1 MVYRRIRDL
10 REDSDLKQVALAKY
24 LNCTQVC
31 YSQYELGKRDI
42 PTEVLIKLAD
52 YYGISIDYLL
62 GRTDVKTL
70 CPEEGGN
77 MFKNKNPDGTR
88 NLCGKNVARLRM
100 AMQPKVSQNNLAGL
114 LQLAGLDL
122 EKNAVQRIESGQRFV
137 TDIELKKL
145 AEVLGVSIN
154 ELIR

>member
-10 REDSDLKQVALAKY
+10 REDSDLKQKTLAEY
-24 LNCTQVC
+24 LTCSQVC

-42 PTEVLIKLAD
+42 PTDVLIKLAD
-52 YYGISIDYLL
+52 YYGTSIDYLL
-62 GRTDVKTL
+62 GRMD
-70 CPEEGGN
+70 CPEEGEK
-77 MFKNKNPDGTR
+77 MFKNKNPDGTL

-100 AMQPKVSQNNLAGL
+100 AMRPKISQNNLAGL

-145 AEVLGVSIN
+145 AQVLGVSIE
-154 ELIR
+154 ELLR

>member
-10 REDSDLKQVALAKY
+10 REDSDLKQKTLAEY
-24 LNCTQVC
+24 LTCSQVC

-42 PTEVLIKLAD
+42 PTDVLIKLAD
-52 YYGISIDYLL
+52 YYGTSIDYLWAA
-62 GRTDVKTL
+62 RTVPKRVKK
-70 CPEEGGN
+70 CS
-77 MFKNKNPDGTR
+77 KIKNPDGTL

-100 AMQPKVSQNNLAGL
+100 AMRPKISQNNLAGL

-145 AEVLGVSIN
+145 AQVLGVSIE
-154 ELIR
+154 ELLR